1 MTQPFEK
8 LSPRDRRIT
17 RHIRALA
24 EAEGSLEKFAAAV
37 SSVRDDPSLS
47 TAHRDA
53 IWRTMAQEAAQA
65 YFVLATGK
73 PIDLEAIAAQ
83 LPQRS

>member
-1 MTQPFEK
+1 MTQQFEK
-8 LSPRDRRIT
+8 LPPRDRRIT

-24 EAEGSLEKFAAAV
+24 EAEGSIEKFAAAV

-47 TAHRDA
+47 SAHRDA

-65 YFVLATGK
+65 YFVFATGK
-73 PIDLEAIAAQ
+73 PIDLEALVAQ
-83 LPQRS
+83 MPQRT